1 MTRDELRLEL
11 LRITKPHGI
20 DNPDVEMWLARAKAF
35 EAWVK
40 EPTPG
45 ESAPLTIAEA
55 RETPKRPAGAK
66 PVDRTAKAVYT
77 E

>member
-35 EAWVK
+35 EAWVN
-40 EPTPG
+40 EPLPPPTVV
-45 ESAPLTIAEA
+45 
-55 RETPKRPAGAK
+55 ETPKRLAGTK
-66 PVDRTAKAVYT
+66 PVERTAKAVYSD
-77 E
+77 